1 MLSSCGTTPLQMFAQ
16 DKLIAAVLLILPLPL
31 CHCKIALWVVMC
43 AHLLSCVDLLI
54 AADAFQARKTPL
66 RKPGSAAGALLLLQ
80 MTNDGVW

>member
-1 MLSSCGTTPLQMFAQ
+1 MIPLQLFAQ
-16 DKLIAAVLLILPLPL
+16 DKLITSVPLVLPL

-54 AADAFQARKTPL
+54 AADAFQARKTAL

-80 MTNDGVW
+80 MTNNGVW